1 MSQIEQHIQ
10 SIIFSSPN
18 PVSILDLKLAVQKTL
33 EVEIDEAQITA
44 SIEDI
49 YSRFATDNFAF
60 ELVNS
65 GGGYQFLSKSAY
77 FKTINHFLN
86 IQQKKKLSKPSLET
100 LSIIAYNNGI
110 TKGEIEQ
117 IRGVA
122 SDYSVE
128 KLLEKELIEI
138 GGKKDSPGHPILYK
152 VTQNFLDY
160 FGINSIE
167 ELPKLKDLHIP
178 EENAVGELN
187 S

>member
-1 MSQIEQHIQ
+1 MQNLEQHIQ
-10 SIIFSSPN
+10 SIIFSSPQ
-18 PVSILDLKLAVQKTL
+18 PVSILDIRLSIQKVF
-33 EVEIDEAQITA
+33 EVEIEESVIKA

-49 YSRFATDNFAF
+49 HVRFATDTFAF
-60 ELVNS
+60 ELMNT
-65 GGGYQFLSKSAY
+65 GGGYQFLSKSTY

-128 KLLEKELIEI
+128 KLLEKELIEMA
-138 GGKKDSPGHPILYK
+138 GKKDAPGQPILYK
-152 VTQNFLDY
+152 VTQSFLDY

-167 ELPKLKDLHIP
+167 ELPKLKDIHIP
-178 EENAVGELN
+178 EENAIGEA